1 MALSTGTFERLEQ
14 RRGALVTIAALVVIA
29 YGIRSAGTVLDS
41 LLLALLLTVAVL
53 PAFESLRRRGVSK
66 GLATVI
72 TSVLLIGV
80 ALALLGFLAVTGTQ
94 LVQVLPGYQ
103 DKVEALRQGL
113 TNALIQRGIEP
124 EQVLSL
130 DLISP
135 ARVLDMAAGFLSG
148 AGKVLSQALLLILIV
163 AFILVETGARG
174 EAIRPG
180 GKLYRVSQD
189 VRQYLLI
196 TAATGLGFTITIY
209 ILMLSLGTDLAL
221 VWAVLGFVMNFV
233 PSVGIILS
241 VVPPALLTL
250 LEFGW
255 VRALIIVLGF
265 LVLNFIIDNVVK
277 PRFMQSGL
285 DVSPLVGLLSLV
297 VWSFLLGPTGALLAL
312 PLTIAL
318 KRVFEEPPPQ
328 PVAALPPPPP
338 PPEPPPAEVAPA

>member
-1 MALSTGTFERLEQ
+1 
-14 RRGALVTIAALVVIA
+14 
-29 YGIRSAGTVLDS
+29 
-41 LLLALLLTVAVL
+41 
-53 PAFESLRRRGVSK
+53 
-66 GLATVI
+66 
-72 TSVLLIGV
+72 
-80 ALALLGFLAVTGTQ
+80 
-94 LVQVLPGYQ
+94 
-103 DKVEALRQGL
+103 
-113 TNALIQRGIEP
+113 
-124 EQVLSL
+124 
-130 DLISP
+130 
-135 ARVLDMAAGFLSG
+135 
-148 AGKVLSQALLLILIV
+148 
-163 AFILVETGARG
+163 
-174 EAIRPG
+174 
-180 GKLYRVSQD
+180 
-189 VRQYLLI
+189 
-196 TAATGLGFTITIY
+196 
-209 ILMLSLGTDLAL
+209 MLSLGTDLAL

-265 LVLNFIIDNVVK
+265 LVLNFLIDNVIK

-338 PPEPPPAEVAPA
+338 PAEPPPAEVAPA